1 MELFQ
6 VYSMLQK
13 VIPEVEKK
21 KTKDMTADEKYSH
34 LSNWSYLRPNM
45 SYDFAVDHAVY
56 APSICK
62 FESIGIKFGALALH
76 ISNKQ
81 TLSMDDR

>member
-1 MELFQ
+1 MESFQ

-62 FESIGIKFGALALH
+62 FESIGITFGALVT
-76 ISNKQ
+76 SNKIE
-81 TLSMDDR
+81 

>member
-1 MELFQ
+1 MATWTCCPNYKLLSFISAVEPFQ

-21 KTKDMTADEKYSH
+21 KTKDMTADDKYSH

-45 SYDFAVDHAVY
+45 SYDFAVDQAVF

-62 FESIGIKFGALALH
+62 FKSFV
-76 ISNKQ
+76 S
-81 TLSMDDR
+81 